1 MSESTAVNDQDIRAR
16 ILQDLYARTRDG
28 QEVLTSPREYATLLG
43 IEEKLANFNMVYLV
57 ERNLAKGDILQ
68 SPNSTKRD
76 AMIWG
81 LTAFGVEA
89 VEGRAGQNLSVNFS
103 IINVNA
109 PVTSSQI
116 ASGHGITQ
124 TQSIQINSFSEL
136 YRYLD
141 DKLGDFQKKQLRPLV
156 EELEADT
163 KKDSVKPST
172 LRKIREMVQ
181 TWGPVGATIIEA
193 VAKLSGL

>member
-1 MSESTAVNDQDIRAR
+1 
-16 ILQDLYARTRDG
+16 
-28 QEVLTSPREYATLLG
+28 
-43 IEEKLANFNMVYLV
+43 
-57 ERNLAKGDILQ
+57 
-68 SPNSTKRD
+68 
-76 AMIWG
+76 

>member
-1 MSESTAVNDQDIRAR
+1 MTESTVVNDQDTRAR
-16 ILQDLYARTRDG
+16 ILQDLYTRTRDG
-28 QEVLTSPREYATLLG
+28 QEVLTRPKEYATLLG

-57 ERNLAKGDILQ
+57 ERNLAKGNILQ
-68 SPNSTKRD
+68 SPDSTKKD

-89 VEGRAGQNLSVNFS
+89 AEGKAGQNLSVNFS

-116 ASGHGITQ
+116 ASGNGITQ
-124 TQSIQINSFSEL
+124 TQSIQINSFSEF

-141 DKLGDFQKKQLRPLV
+141 DNLSDFQEKQLRPLA

-163 KKDSVKPST
+163 RKDSVKPST
-172 LRKIREMVQ
+172 LRKIRGMVQ

>member
-89 VEGRAGQNLSVNFS
+89 VEGRAGQNLSINFS